1 MVAHHLS
8 RMKVDSASGCDNVP
22 GVFVRNARVQFSDK
36 PHIHILRPVLC
47 DLFDKCLEL
56 GQIPDL
62 WKNARISPLHKKN
75 DTHDLNKYR
84 MLAVSPA
91 LYRLYANVLLDLVT
105 DWCVNGKKIPETQ
118 FGFYP
123 EGNTLQPMF
132 ILRHV
137 IQAAKQKSKNKQVFC
152 AFIYFSQAY
161 DTVNIMDLWKHL
173 TDSGMPD
180 PLLKNIFDLLGIPHC
195 GW

>member
-1 MVAHHLS
+1 
-8 RMKVDSASGCDNVP
+8 
-22 GVFVRNARVQFSDK
+22 
-36 PHIHILRPVLC
+36 
-47 DLFDKCLEL
+47 
-56 GQIPDL
+56 
-62 WKNARISPLHKKN
+62 
-75 DTHDLNKYR
+75 

-123 EGNTLQPMF
+123 ERNTLQPMF